1 MYKRR
6 IAIGNLAIERD
17 VREKLDMERR
27 DSKYRLS
34 IEIRH
39 KASMHRMRLYQNI
52 GVFSLQSRYKDPDAE
67 LQLFL
72 LSFYLSSDLSIYID
86 IIVRLRDD
94 DITWIPRVE
103 L

>member
-1 MYKRR
+1 
-6 IAIGNLAIERD
+6 
-17 VREKLDMERR
+17 
-27 DSKYRLS
+27 
-34 IEIRH
+34 
-39 KASMHRMRLYQNI
+39 MHRMRLYQNI

-86 IIVRLRDD
+86 IIERLRDD